1 MPVHNA
7 AGSLPMA
14 LGSVLAQTFED
25 WECLVVDDG
34 SNDHSGD
41 IAEKVP
47 DGRITVFRLHTQRG
61 RGFARQRALESA
73 LGEFLCMLD
82 ADDWLY
88 PEKLRIQ
95 VCAMQTLPEAA
106 LVSNPMAVTGPG
118 NVLMGVRP
126 RISAARPKINPPL
139 GRPVRPPL
147 PFPASMIRME
157 AAKKTG
163 FDLRFI
169 RSEDADFLLRLLINR
184 SWAMLPD
191 PVYAYTENPS
201 GVLKQTTLSYRFERR
216 MLRKHLASFPCRCR
230 LRTGENLLKT
240 FLVIA
245 LFSMGFG
252 KRLVKRRSS
261 PPNPSDKALF
271 IEAKQR
277 VEDRCREL
285 FGPSHLSGVS
295 G

>member
-1 MPVHNA
+1 
-7 AGSLPMA
+7 MA

-47 DGRITVFRLHTQRG
+47 DGRITVFRLHTKRG
-61 RGFARQRALESA
+61 RGFARQKALDSA
-73 LGEFLCMLD
+73 LGEFLCMVD

-95 VCAMQTLPEAA
+95 LCAMERLPDAA
-106 LVSNPMAVTGPG
+106 LVSNPMAVTAPG

-126 RISAARPKINPPL
+126 RMPAKRNKINPPL
-139 GRPVRPPL
+139 GRPMRPPL

-157 AAKKTG
+157 AAKQTG
-163 FDLRFI
+163 FDPRFV
-169 RSEDADFLLRLLINR
+169 RSEDIDFLLRLLINR
-184 SWAMLPD
+184 AWAMLPD
-191 PVYAYTENPS
+191 TLYAYAENPS
-201 GVLKQTTLSYRFERR
+201 GVLEQTTLSYRYERR
-216 MLRKHLASFPCRCR
+216 MLRKHLESFPCQCR
-230 LRTGENLLKT
+230 LRTGESLLKT
-240 FLVIA
+240 LLVTL
-245 LFSMGFG
+245 LFPTGFG

-271 IEAKQR
+271 TEAKQR
-277 VEDRCREL
+277 VEHRCSEL
-285 FGPSHLSGVS
+285 FGPSQLSGVS